1 MVKFR
6 KLSACL
12 LTFAMVVPTILPV
25 RPAQAASGVK
35 VKSITFAKPAVQT
48 LALKKGETY
57 RPKVNV
63 IPKKGKNSI
72 KFSSSKKAV
81 VQVTGKG
88 VLKARKAGTATVSA
102 VSTSKPKKK
111 AKIKVTVYKKFQKV
125 KKVSFDKSSAAL
137 KVGESLA
144 LKTVISPGKATVK
157 KVTYQTSE
165 KSVATVNAKGVV
177 TAKKPGAAT
186 VTAYAKDGRGAKA
199 VCRLTVQ
206 DASSVPAAS
215 SAVLPTA
222 SGSQA
227 PAATERPPE
236 EKFVIASASQAV
248 PVYVDG
254 KGDDYDGLSLVA
266 ESFAKDVALV
276 TNSGA
281 SSQVV
286 DKLEDLK
293 GAAMNGTAIICGSVG
308 NNDVIDSL
316 VSQGKLDVAEIQGK
330 WETYKIQF
338 VKDPAAGVGKA
349 IVVVGSDKRGA
360 IYGLY
365 HISEAMGVSPWVY
378 WGDAVPD
385 KHEEIVLSNW
395 ELEMTSKEPSVKY
408 REVLP

>member
-157 KVTYQTSE
+157 KVVYRSSN
-165 KSVATVNAKGVV
+165 KKIATVSKKGKV
-177 TAKKPGAAT
+177 TAIKEGTAKI
-186 VTAYAKDGRGAKA
+186 TAYAEDGRGAKA
-199 VCRLTVQ
+199 VCQVTVKK
-206 DASSVPAAS
+206 SGNHS
-215 SAVLPTA
+215 LPTPDTPA
-222 SGSQA
+222 KVNCLQFRGVNNFMSYTVVRYLLPNGVKVSDLTGIQFDAETKKDTSIRFYAGETRDEKTELTSAKQEVKDTVTGTATAVVDNTTVPKTTHKLEIATTETTRPLLKSGAKQ
-227 PAATERPPE
+227 T
-236 EKFVIASASQAV
+236 I
-248 PVYVDG
+248 
-254 KGDDYDGLSLVA
+254 
-266 ESFAKDVALV
+266 SFALDAAAKERLQGEKENEVAFVVYPHAAKPQMTFYNLKLRTTMATYDVPLHTDNWMAGYGGIL
-276 TNSGA
+276 T
-281 SSQVV
+281 
-286 DKLEDLK
+286 
-293 GAAMNGTAIICGSVG
+293 
-308 NNDVIDSL
+308 
-316 VSQGKLDVAEIQGK
+316 
-330 WETYKIQF
+330 F
-338 VKDPAAGVGKA
+338 V
-349 IVVVGSDKRGA
+349 
-360 IYGLY
+360 
-365 HISEAMGVSPWVY
+365 
-378 WGDAVPD
+378 
-385 KHEEIVLSNW
+385 
-395 ELEMTSKEPSVKY
+395 
-408 REVLP
+408 